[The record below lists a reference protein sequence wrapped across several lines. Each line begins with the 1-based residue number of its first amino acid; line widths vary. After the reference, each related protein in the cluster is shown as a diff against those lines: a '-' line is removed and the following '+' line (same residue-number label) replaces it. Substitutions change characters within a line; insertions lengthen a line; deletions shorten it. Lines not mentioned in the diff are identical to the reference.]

1 MICFFFLANGSTHS
15 NNVVLFLLAEKKI
28 LVTLTQALDSQ
39 AKELKSFTESISHTR
54 EPINI
59 TRDDRFSQYRPLE
72 DHAPPVIRNGQ
83 YPEFMCRSWFSACLC
98 YQKRPTLCCLKIRNF
113 WPNVYANLTTLPF
126 VWLWFQ
132 GQLTVHGE
140 LLRCALIMSTHIP
153 VPQACSCFQLSS
165 YFWPLPLL

>member
-15 NNVVLFLLAEKKI
+15 NNVILFLFAEKKI

-39 AKELKSFTESISHTR
+39 AKELKSLTESISHTR

-83 YPEFMCRSWFSACLC
+83 YPEFMCRFMVQC
-98 YQKRPTLCCLKIRNF
+98 
-113 WPNVYANLTTLPF
+113 
-126 VWLWFQ
+126 
-132 GQLTVHGE
+132 
-140 LLRCALIMSTHIP
+140 
-153 VPQACSCFQLSS
+153 
-165 YFWPLPLL
+165 LPLLSKEAHLVLLKD

>member
-83 YPEFMCRSWFSACLC
+83 YPEFMC
-98 YQKRPTLCCLKIRNF
+98 
-113 WPNVYANLTTLPF
+113 PF
-126 VWLWFQ
+126 MVQ
-132 GQLTVHGE
+132 
-140 LLRCALIMSTHIP
+140 C
-153 VPQACSCFQLSS
+153 
-165 YFWPLPLL
+165 LPLLSKEAHLVLLKD